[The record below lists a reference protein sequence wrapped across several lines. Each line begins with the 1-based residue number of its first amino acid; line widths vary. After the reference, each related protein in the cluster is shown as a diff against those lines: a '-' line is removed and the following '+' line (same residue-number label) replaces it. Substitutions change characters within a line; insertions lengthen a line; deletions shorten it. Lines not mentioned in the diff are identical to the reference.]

1 MESRRRRH
9 GLERSR
15 GAAQGRGPCRPVAR
29 CRQAP
34 PGSCRVLPAR
44 PRTSPGHATRHQP
57 RPQEHR
63 PEVASQRRNDL
74 RRRPHH
80 RCPLPSHLSS
90 SLSLPSKH
98 RRNAIRSAPNH
109 RCQCVDV
116 ADRRN
121 ANRGQHA
128 LPMQHVQQ
136 GGREVLLRKTCR
148 KRIRPKPDIRDII
161 GRWGQGCARRLRDG
175 CLSQR
180 AQHAGT
186 ADVSSRGSFPS
197 ASPGSS
203 VPVRGKLQCS
213 SSIRRSRLRHA
224 TRCSSRPVA
233 SLDAGLKAGLHGLPG
248 LARVDKK
255 PRTEVRGHRVIG
267 PSRNCM
273 ARWTAFKPE
282 SPSSRRGLLW
292 TRKHP

>member
-1 MESRRRRH
+1 
-9 GLERSR
+9 
-15 GAAQGRGPCRPVAR
+15 VAR

-63 PEVASQRRNDL
+63 PGLASQCRNDS
-74 RRRPHH
+74 RRRPQH
-80 RCPLPSHLSS
+80 RCPLPSHSFSS
-90 SLSLPSKH
+90 PSLPSKH
-98 RRNAIRSAPNH
+98 RRNAIRSVPNQ
-109 RCQCVDV
+109 RCRCVDV
-116 ADRRN
+116 ADRHN
-121 ANRGQHA
+121 ASRS
-128 LPMQHVQQ
+128 HVQPVRQ
-136 GGREVLLRKTCR
+136 GSRAFSLRKTGR
-148 KRIRPKPDIRDII
+148 KRIGPKPDIRDII
-161 GRWGQGCARRLRDG
+161 GRWGEGCARRFRDG

-197 ASPGSS
+197 ASLGSS

-213 SSIRRSRLRHA
+213 SSIRRSRLRHS

-233 SLDAGLKAGLHGLPG
+233 SLDEGFKGGLHGLPG
-248 LARVDKK
+248 LSPVDKK

-273 ARWTAFKPE
+273 ARWTAFKPQ
-282 SPSSRRGLLW
+282 SPGSRRGLLW
-292 TRKHP
+292 NRKHR